1 MIELFVIHIPK
12 TISHHELEFLME
24 YNTEPVK
31 RRINRCQLQDERKR
45 KLLGQMLIRYIILNK
60 FKVTNDNIDFYSNDY
75 GKPYLKGNKNFHF
88 NVSHSGDWV
97 ICAVNNKPI
106 GVDVEQIKQ
115 INIRM
120 FQPFFSPEE
129 YKSLSF
135 EKKGALRRFY
145 ELWTY
150 KESFIKCIGLGLSI
164 PLDSFTIRFT
174 DRIQVLNKAGDILS
188 RFHFYQYDIDSNY
201 KLAICSQDSEF
212 DRKIETVTYEQI
224 YSFFTKIPLVRVKL

>member
-1 MIELFVIHIPK
+1 MIEIFAIPIPK
-12 TISHHELEFLME
+12 VISHHELEFLMG
-24 YNTEPVK
+24 YNTEPIQ
-31 RRINRCQLQDERKR
+31 RRIKRCQLQDERKR
-45 KLLGQMLIRYIILNK
+45 KLLGQMLIRFIILNK

-75 GKPYLKGNKNFHF
+75 GKPYLRGNKNFHF
-88 NVSHSGDWV
+88 NISHSGDWV
-97 ICAVNNKPI
+97 TCAINNKPI

-120 FQPFFSPEE
+120 FQPFLSPEE
-129 YKSLSF
+129 CKSLNP
-135 EKKGALRRFY
+135 EKKDALRHFY

-188 RFHFYQYDIDSNY
+188 RFHFYQYNIDSNY
-201 KLAICSQDSEF
+201 KLAICSQNPEI
-212 DRKIETVTYEQI
+212 DRKIEIVTYEQI
-224 YSFFTKIPLVRVKL
+224 YSFFTKIPLVGVKL